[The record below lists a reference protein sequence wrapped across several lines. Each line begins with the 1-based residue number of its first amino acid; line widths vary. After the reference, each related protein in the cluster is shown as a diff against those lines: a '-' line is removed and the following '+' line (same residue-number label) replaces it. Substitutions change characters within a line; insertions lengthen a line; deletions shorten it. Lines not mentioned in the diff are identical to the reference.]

1 MPRLDTD
8 DDQMERHQIGA
19 SGFSFTG
26 ARISS
31 LGASEYTLATIV
43 LDCTGSLQ
51 GHERDLRA
59 MLATVAKWL
68 RDPNKNPRCDNT
80 MLRVVIFNSWVGVH
94 ELHGFKPIMDV
105 DPDGYPEVRCYGGT
119 PLYDACYEA
128 TVATNLYG
136 AELDAMEYLANAI
149 SIYVT
154 DGENTHST
162 ATPAMVGKEV
172 AKSVSGEVLESHVT
186 FLVGITSSAESQ
198 AALDRFAKKASL
210 TSFMPMGDA
219 TPEAFAKIAGWV
231 SQSVSST
238 SQALGTGG
246 PSQKIAPVI

>member
-8 DDQMERHQIGA
+8 DDQMERHQIAG

-26 ARISS
+26 ARISN

-43 LDCTGSLQ
+43 LDWTGSLQ

-59 MLATVAKWL
+59 MLVAVATWL

-80 MLRVVIFNSWVGVH
+80 MLRVVAFNTVIGVH
-94 ELHGFKPIMDV
+94 ELHGFKPVMDV
-105 DPDGYPEVRCYGGT
+105 DPNGYPEVRCQGGT
-119 PLYDACYEA
+119 PLYDATFEA
-128 TVATNLYG
+128 VAATNLYG
-136 AELDAMEYLANAI
+136 EELDAMDYLANAI
-149 SIYVT
+149 SVFVT
-154 DGENTHST
+154 DGENTFST
-162 ATPAMVGKEV
+162 ATPKMVGDEV
-172 AKSVSGEVLESHVT
+172 ARSVTGEVLESHVT
-186 FLVGITSSAESQ
+186 YLIGITSSSESQ
-198 AALDRFAKKASL
+198 ATLDRFAKEARL
-210 TSFMPMGDA
+210 TSFMPVGDVTA
-219 TPEAFAKIAGWV
+219 QVLSKVAGWV